1 MTGLITT
8 STDGQTSV
16 PAPVLEI
23 ADLRVSFPSEA
34 GTVEAVRGLSYAVSA
49 GEVLGIVGES
59 GSGKSVSALAIMG
72 LLPDRARVEGS
83 IRFGGR
89 ELAGLGDKALTDIRG
104 SGIAMVFQDP
114 LSALTPV
121 YTVGSQIAEA
131 IRAHHTDTSRA
142 AAADRAVDLLKL
154 VGIPNPAVRAK
165 SFPHEFSGGMRQ
177 RVMIAMAI
185 ANDPDVI
192 LADEPTTALD
202 VTIQAQILEV
212 FHTAQEATGAAI
224 VMITHDLGVV
234 AGFADRVMVM
244 YAGRAVE
251 TGTVEDAFYRSRM
264 PYTLGLLGALPRP
277 DLETREPLTPVEG
290 NPPSLVGLPPG
301 CPFAPRCPL
310 KIDVCETVEPPLA
323 PTAVPGHQTACH
335 RSGFLEDGDL
345 KAGDVFP
352 VPAALPPALAG
363 VPREQRPVVLEV
375 TDLVRTY
382 PLTTGSIFRRTI
394 GEVRAVDGISFDVRE
409 GETLGLV
416 GESGCG
422 KTTTI
427 NEIMSLAT
435 PSAGTIKVL
444 GQETGSLDRKQRR
457 KIRRQLG
464 LVFQDPNASLDP
476 RLPIGDIL
484 GEGMKAYGVP
494 VAERRS
500 RVSELLTLVGLGPEH
515 VNRYPAEFSG
525 GQRQRIGIARALSLE
540 PRLVVLDEPVSALD
554 VSIRAGVVN
563 LLEDLRARLGLS
575 YVFVAHDLSVVR
587 HIADRVAVMYLGRIV
602 ELGTVADVF
611 DAPAHPYTQ
620 ALLSAVPVPDP
631 RQERARKRI
640 LLEGDLPSPSEVPT
654 GCRFR
659 SRCPLYATLL
669 EDHQARCRDDDP
681 VLTPQGPDHTAACH
695 WPEARTVF

>member
-1 MTGLITT
+1 MTDLITT
-8 STDGQTSV
+8 SAGGPFSV

-34 GTVEAVRGLSYAVSA
+34 GTVEAVRGLSYSVSP

-72 LLPDRARVEGS
+72 LLPDRAKVEGS

-89 ELAGLGDKALTDIRG
+89 ELGGLGDKALTDIRG
-104 SGIAMVFQDP
+104 SGISMVFQDP

-121 YTVGSQIAEA
+121 YMVGSQIAEA

-154 VGIPNPAVRAK
+154 VGIPNPSVRAK

-335 RSGFLEDGDL
+335 RSGFLEEGDL
-345 KAGDVFP
+345 NAGDVFP

-363 VPREQRPVVLEV
+363 VPREQRPVVLEI

-394 GEVRAVDGISFDVRE
+394 G
-409 GETLGLV
+409 
-416 GESGCG
+416 
-422 KTTTI
+422 
-427 NEIMSLAT
+427 
-435 PSAGTIKVL
+435 
-444 GQETGSLDRKQRR
+444 
-457 KIRRQLG
+457 
-464 LVFQDPNASLDP
+464 
-476 RLPIGDIL
+476 
-484 GEGMKAYGVP
+484 
-494 VAERRS
+494 
-500 RVSELLTLVGLGPEH
+500 
-515 VNRYPAEFSG
+515 
-525 GQRQRIGIARALSLE
+525 
-540 PRLVVLDEPVSALD
+540 
-554 VSIRAGVVN
+554 
-563 LLEDLRARLGLS
+563 
-575 YVFVAHDLSVVR
+575 
-587 HIADRVAVMYLGRIV
+587 
-602 ELGTVADVF
+602 
-611 DAPAHPYTQ
+611 
-620 ALLSAVPVPDP
+620 
-631 RQERARKRI
+631 
-640 LLEGDLPSPSEVPT
+640 
-654 GCRFR
+654 
-659 SRCPLYATLL
+659 
-669 EDHQARCRDDDP
+669 
-681 VLTPQGPDHTAACH
+681 
-695 WPEARTVF
+695 